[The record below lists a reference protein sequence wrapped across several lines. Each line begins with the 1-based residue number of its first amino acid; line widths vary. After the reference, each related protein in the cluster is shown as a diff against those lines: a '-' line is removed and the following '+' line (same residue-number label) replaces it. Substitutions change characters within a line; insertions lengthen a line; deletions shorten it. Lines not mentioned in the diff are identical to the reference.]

1 MHRAHRKRKTII
13 QEGHNSLCPYR
24 QTIYYDILKK
34 IEDGGNIMTEKI
46 ITKKEVEYVAK
57 LAKLEFDEEEKE
69 EFTSQLNSIL
79 DYFKK
84 LNELNTEKVEPTA
97 YVVSMPNLLNEDEVK
112 PSLPQNEVLVNSK
125 YVKKCYFK
133 VPKIM

>member
-1 MHRAHRKRKTII
+1 
-13 QEGHNSLCPYR
+13 
-24 QTIYYDILKK
+24 
-34 IEDGGNIMTEKI
+34 MTEKI

-57 LAKLEFDEEEKE
+57 LAKLEFNEDEKE

-84 LNELNTEKVEPTA
+84 LDELDTEKVEPTA
-97 YVVSMPNLLNEDEVK
+97 YVISMPNLLNEDKVK
-112 PSLPQNEVLVNSK
+112 PSLPREEVLSISK
-125 YVKKCYFK
+125 YIKKGYFK